1 MTIVSRF
8 YKYLYWICNGPG
20 LAGLG
25 DIVLGTR
32 LGSKVVYG
40 IGVKLVHFG
49 GLGFG
54 NEKIFIDNDNDN
66 GGKYMRLG
74 GNTI

>member
-1 MTIVSRF
+1 M
-8 YKYLYWICNGPG
+8 
-20 LAGLG
+20 
-25 DIVLGTR
+25 LGTR

-49 GLGFG
+49 GLGLG